1 MVFMF
6 CNQKKWYLCLE
17 NIKTFSQTEIKYM
30 KTINLNDP
38 SERKKKDLNGNKIMW
53 LFYFFFKS
61 KHALKARKYVKKN
74 KLKSKAFLSIHI
86 LHSRVLL
93 EDTFYEG
100 VF

>member
-38 SERKKKDLNGNKIMW
+38 SEREKKDLNGNKIM
-53 LFYFFFKS
+53 
-61 KHALKARKYVKKN
+61 
-74 KLKSKAFLSIHI
+74 
-86 LHSRVLL
+86 
-93 EDTFYEG
+93 
-100 VF
+100 